1 MFLKLVMEHRYDH
14 PTCWHPNVMCKNL
27 KCSLNMIQPLNDV
40 DHENTPWIHSG
51 EVSYRDTTSVDG
63 RRKGFIQQF
72 KLVKVLWGADCQA
85 SSSGIFCQSGQFPV
99 HKTLILA
106 PNWLMTSYFL
116 VRPLLDIS
124 SSCGGPKRDIFKPII
139 SPRIEQIKQLVF
151 LSKMKL
157 QPILSFLTQFSLSA
171 LLPNQ
176 GELTYWLQVW
186 ASEFSL

>member
-1 MFLKLVMEHRYDH
+1 MITQCAGIQTSCARTWNVHWIWYSHWMTLTMRTH
-14 PTCWHPNVMCKNL
+14 PEST
-27 KCSLNMIQPLNDV
+27 
-40 DHENTPWIHSG
+40 
-51 EVSYRDTTSVDG
+51 VSYRDTTTVDG

-72 KLVKVLWGADCQA
+72 KLVKVHWGADCQA

-106 PNWLMTSYFL
+106 PNWLITSYFL
-116 VRPLLDIS
+116 MRPLLHIS
-124 SSCGGPKRDIFKPII
+124 SSCGGPKMDIFKPII

-171 LLPNQ
+171 LLLKPRGVNI
-176 GELTYWLQVW
+176 T
-186 ASEFSL
+186 ASGLSQWIQPLKSP